1 MKLYLSSY
9 FLGNHPEELAKLV
22 GANKNVGII
31 MNAADIYGIEKR
43 PTYLANEIL
52 KMKAIGLTAEELDLR
67 DYFDDENTLKTTLER
82 YGLIWV
88 MGGNSFTLR
97 QAMRMSGFDNVIKD
111 LVVSEKLVYGGFSA
125 GSCVATHTLKGIEL
139 VDDPQQMPEGYATET
154 VWDGLGFVD
163 FSIAPHYRSEHPE
176 SEKIEKV
183 VKYFE
188 ENNMPYKALHDGEV
202 LVVNGAD
209 VRLVK

>member
-22 GANKNVGII
+22 GSNKKVGIV
-31 MNAADIYGIEKR
+31 MNAADTYGNEKH
-43 PTYLANEIL
+43 PTYLANEIE

-67 DYFDDENTLKTTLER
+67 DYFDDNEVLKAKLES
-82 YGLIWV
+82 YGLVWV

-97 QAMRMSGFDNVIKD
+97 QAMRMSGFDGIIKD
-111 LVVSEKLVYGGFSA
+111 LVANETLVYGGFSA
-125 GSCVATHTLKGIEL
+125 GSCVATKTLKGIEL
-139 VDDPQQMPEGYATET
+139 VDNPEQLPEGYDTEII
-154 VWDGLGFVD
+154 WDGLGFVE

-176 SEKIEKV
+176 SAEIEKV
-183 VKYFE
+183 VKYFD
-188 ENNMPYKALHDGEV
+188 ENNMPYKTLRDGEV
-202 LVVNGAD
+202 LVINGAD